1 MREPPR
7 APPGRS
13 VRDALAPLPDK
24 PLPPR
29 ERLAVG
35 GKIAVLRKK
44 KLGQPNGGVG
54 PMRFGKGKP

>member
-1 MREPPR
+1 MRIDKTL
-7 APPGRS
+7 
-13 VRDALAPLPDK
+13 RDALAPLPDK

-54 PMRFGKGKP
+54 PMRFGKGRP